1 MFFEIFY
8 LLFYTSLRY
17 LRLPLPLFFLG
28 NLKICK
34 DCTACVA
41 WQLHQA
47 VCVNSLCVDDV
58 VDLEMLGLSCEL
70 RSVAFHTMLSSLA
83 SFGNTLHICNQD
95 GNDCGFTCTVAKSQK
110 LVC

>member
-1 MFFEIFY
+1 M
-8 LLFYTSLRY
+8 
-17 LRLPLPLFFLG
+17 
-28 NLKICK
+28 KICK
-34 DCTACVA
+34 DCTAGVA

-83 SFGNTLHICNQD
+83 SFVKKNKHCVSVTG
-95 GNDCGFTCTVAKSQK
+95 TVAAVASRVQ
-110 LVC
+110 